1 MRKVKILTIVLAIV
15 LVTLVAFGGVYIKT
29 QNRMENKVKDYSL
42 GRELEGA
49 RVAEIKVSQ
58 SDEDSGEQNTELLT
72 EENYKIVKKTIENRL
87 NKLNIE
93 DYTISLNKQDGTIR
107 VEFPEDENTDSYV
120 YYLTAQAK
128 VQIEEKAEE
137 TETDTSTET
146 EDTTATELISDEMVK
161 SAKYSYT
168 QNVDGQYQ
176 VSLEITLTDEGQA
189 KIQELSGTYAF
200 LATEIDEI
208 ESAEEESE
216 EESKEE
222 TENTEGTDAEETAE
236 DANTE
241 SENTENQE
249 TQEQTKKIASLTI
262 AGTEYDITKIDK
274 NKITV
279 TIGTP
284 TSNTTSANNNIAIA
298 AELEMLINAGKYP
311 IEYELTAN
319 RYVYSSIST
328 EQLIYFVIAVLA
340 ITVIILLI
348 FIIKYRKRGLLTSI
362 SYIGF
367 VSLFLLILRYAN
379 VTITIEG
386 IGGIIVVMIINL
398 AFIKTILTRMQKM
411 KMLDEAINYTYK
423 NVFSKLIPVIILV
436 IVFCLSGWANLSSF
450 GMAMFWGLMLMAIY
464 NILVTK
470 TLLKLE
476 EEK

>member
-15 LVTLVAFGGVYIKT
+15 LVTLVAFGGVYIQT

-42 GRELEGA
+42 GRALEGA

-58 SDEDSGEQNTELLT
+58 SDEDSGEQNTEILT

-128 VQIEEKAEE
+128 VQIDEKAEE
-137 TETDTSTET
+137 SETDTNTENV
-146 EDTTATELISDEMVK
+146 TATELISDEMVK

-208 ESAEEESE
+208 ESAEEANSE
-216 EESKEE
+216 DSET
-222 TENTEGTDAEETAE
+222 TENTESTNNTETAE

-328 EQLIYFVIAVLA
+328 EQLIYFGIAVLA
-340 ITVIILLI
+340 ITVVILLI
-348 FIIKYRKRGLLTSI
+348 FIVKYRKRGLLTSI

-379 VTITIEG
+379 VKITIEG

>member
-42 GRELEGA
+42 GRAIEGA
-49 RVAEIKVSQ
+49 RIAEIKVAQ

-216 EESKEE
+216 EE
-222 TENTEGTDAEETAE
+222 TENTEGTDTEETAE

-328 EQLIYFVIAVLA
+328 EQLIYFGIAVLA

-386 IGGIIVVMIINL
+386 IGGIIIVMIINL
-398 AFIKTILTRMQKM
+398 AFIKTILTRMKKM

>member
-1 MRKVKILTIVLAIV
+1 MRNVKILTIVLAIV
-15 LVTLVAFGGVYIKT
+15 LVTLVAFGGVYIQT

-42 GRELEGA
+42 GRALEGA
-49 RVAEIKVSQ
+49 RVAEIKVAQ
-58 SDEDSGEQNTELLT
+58 SDEDSGEQNTEILT

-93 DYTISLNKQDGTIR
+93 DYTISLNNQDGTIR

-120 YYLTAQAK
+120 YYLTVQAK
-128 VQIEEKAEE
+128 VQIDEKAEE
-137 TETDTSTET
+137 SETDTNTENVA
-146 EDTTATELISDEMVK
+146 ATELISDEMIK

-168 QNVDGQYQ
+168 QNANGQYQ
-176 VSLEITLTDEGQA
+176 VYLELTLTDEGQA

-200 LATEIDEI
+200 LQSEIDEI
-208 ESAEEESE
+208 ESAEEANSE
-216 EESKEE
+216 DSET
-222 TENTEGTDAEETAE
+222 TENTESTNNTETAE
-236 DANTE
+236 GTNTE
-241 SENTENQE
+241 NTSTENQE
-249 TQEQTKKIASLTI
+249 TQEQNKKIATLTI
-262 AGTEYDITKIDK
+262 AGTEYSISKIDK

-279 TIGTP
+279 LIGVEST
-284 TSNTTSANNNIAIA
+284 NTTTVNNNISVA
-298 AELEMLINAGKYP
+298 AELEMLINSGKYP
-311 IEYELTAN
+311 VEYELTAN

-328 EQLIYFVIAVLA
+328 EQLLYFGIAVLA
-340 ITVIILLI
+340 ITVVILLI
-348 FIIKYRKRGLLTSI
+348 FIIKYRKRGLLISI
-362 SYIGF
+362 SYVGF

-379 VTITIEG
+379 VKITIEG

-450 GMAMFWGLMLMAIY
+450 GMTMFWGLMLMAIY

>member
-15 LVTLVAFGGVYIKT
+15 LVTLVAFGGVYIQT

-42 GRELEGA
+42 GRALEGA
-49 RVAEIKVSQ
+49 RVAEIKVAQ
-58 SDEDSGEQNTELLT
+58 SDEDSGEQNTEILT

-93 DYTISLNKQDGTIR
+93 DYTISLNNQDGTIR

-120 YYLTAQAK
+120 YYLTVQAK
-128 VQIEEKAEE
+128 VQIDEKAEE
-137 TETDTSTET
+137 SETDTNTENVA
-146 EDTTATELISDEMVK
+146 ATELISDEMIK

-168 QNVDGQYQ
+168 QNANGQYQ
-176 VSLEITLTDEGQA
+176 VYLDLALTDEGQA

-200 LATEIDEI
+200 LKSEIDEI
-208 ESAEEESE
+208 ESAEEANSE
-216 EESKEE
+216 DSET
-222 TENTEGTDAEETAE
+222 TENTESTNNTETAE
-236 DANTE
+236 GTNTE
-241 SENTENQE
+241 NTSTENQE
-249 TQEQTKKIASLTI
+249 TQEQNKKIATLTI
-262 AGTEYDITKIDK
+262 AGTEYSISKIDK

-279 TIGTP
+279 LIGVEST
-284 TSNTTSANNNIAIA
+284 NTTTVNNNISVA
-298 AELEMLINAGKYP
+298 AELEMLINSGKYP
-311 IEYELTAN
+311 VEYELTAN

-328 EQLIYFVIAVLA
+328 EQLLYFGIAVLA
-340 ITVIILLI
+340 ITVVILLI
-348 FIIKYRKRGLLTSI
+348 FIIKYRKRGLLISI
-362 SYIGF
+362 SYVGF
-367 VSLFLLILRYAN
+367 VSLLLLILRYAN
-379 VTITIEG
+379 VKITIEG

>member
-15 LVTLVAFGGVYIKT
+15 LVTLVAFGGVYIQT

-42 GRELEGA
+42 GRALEGA

-58 SDEDSGEQNTELLT
+58 SDEDSGEQNTEILT

-93 DYTISLNKQDGTIR
+93 DYIISLNNQDGTIR

-120 YYLTAQAK
+120 YYLTVQAK
-128 VQIEEKAEE
+128 VQIDEKAEE
-137 TETDTSTET
+137 SKTDTNTENVA
-146 EDTTATELISDEMVK
+146 ATELISDEMIK

-168 QNVDGQYQ
+168 QNANGQYQ
-176 VSLEITLTDEGQA
+176 VYLELTLTDEGQA

-200 LATEIDEI
+200 LQSEIDEI
-208 ESAEEESE
+208 ESAEEANSE
-216 EESKEE
+216 DSET
-222 TENTEGTDAEETAE
+222 TENTESTNNTETAE
-236 DANTE
+236 GTNTE
-241 SENTENQE
+241 NTSTENQE
-249 TQEQTKKIASLTI
+249 TQEQNKKIATLTI
-262 AGTEYDITKIDK
+262 AGTEYSISKIDK

-279 TIGTP
+279 LIGVEST
-284 TSNTTSANNNIAIA
+284 NTTTVNNNISVA
-298 AELEMLINAGKYP
+298 AELEMLINSGKYP
-311 IEYELTAN
+311 VEYELTAN

-328 EQLIYFVIAVLA
+328 EQLLYFGIAVLA
-340 ITVIILLI
+340 ITVVILLI
-348 FIIKYRKRGLLTSI
+348 FIIKYRKRGLLISI
-362 SYIGF
+362 SYVGF

-379 VTITIEG
+379 VKITIEG

>member
-42 GRELEGA
+42 GRAIEGA
-49 RVAEIKVSQ
+49 RIAEIKVAQ

-216 EESKEE
+216 EE
-222 TENTEGTDAEETAE
+222 TENTEGTDTEETAE

-340 ITVIILLI
+340 ITVVILLI
-348 FIIKYRKRGLLTSI
+348 FIVKYRKRGLLTSI

-367 VSLFLLILRYAN
+367 VSLYLLILRYAN

-386 IGGIIVVMIINL
+386 IGGIIIVMIINL

>member
-15 LVTLVAFGGVYIKT
+15 LVTLVAFGGVYIQT

-42 GRELEGA
+42 GRALEGA

-58 SDEDSGEQNTELLT
+58 SDEDSGEQNTEILT

-120 YYLTAQAK
+120 YYLTAQAR

-146 EDTTATELISDEMVK
+146 EDTTSTELISDEMVK

-216 EESKEE
+216 EE
-222 TENTEGTDAEETAE
+222 TE
-236 DANTE
+236 NTE

-298 AELEMLINAGKYP
+298 AELEMLINSGKYP

-328 EQLIYFVIAVLA
+328 EQLIYFGIAVLA

-386 IGGIIVVMIINL
+386 IGGIIIVMIINL

>member
-15 LVTLVAFGGVYIKT
+15 LVTLVAFGGVYIQT

-42 GRELEGA
+42 GRALEGA
-49 RVAEIKVSQ
+49 RVAEIKVAQ
-58 SDEDSGEQNTELLT
+58 SDEDSGEQNTEILT

-128 VQIEEKAEE
+128 VQIDEKAEE
-137 TETDTSTET
+137 SETDTNTENV
-146 EDTTATELISDEMVK
+146 TATELISDEMVK

-216 EESKEE
+216 EE
-222 TENTEGTDAEETAE
+222 TENTEGTDTEETAE

-249 TQEQTKKIASLTI
+249 TQEQNKKIATLTI

-340 ITVIILLI
+340 ITVVILLI

>member
-15 LVTLVAFGGVYIKT
+15 LVTLVAFGGVYIQT

-42 GRELEGA
+42 GRALEGA
-49 RVAEIKVSQ
+49 RVAEIKVAQ
-58 SDEDSGEQNTELLT
+58 SDEDSGEQNTEILT

-93 DYTISLNKQDGTIR
+93 DYTISLNNQDGTIR

-120 YYLTAQAK
+120 YYLTVQAK
-128 VQIEEKAEE
+128 VQIDEKAEE
-137 TETDTSTET
+137 SETDTNTENVA
-146 EDTTATELISDEMVK
+146 ATELISDEMIK

-168 QNVDGQYQ
+168 QNANGQYQ
-176 VSLEITLTDEGQA
+176 VYLDLALTDEGQA

-200 LATEIDEI
+200 LKSEIDEI
-208 ESAEEESE
+208 ESAEEVNSE
-216 EESKEE
+216 DSET
-222 TENTEGTDAEETAE
+222 TENTESTNNTETAE
-236 DANTE
+236 GTNTE
-241 SENTENQE
+241 NTSTENQE
-249 TQEQTKKIASLTI
+249 TQEQNKKIATLTI
-262 AGTEYDITKIDK
+262 AGTEYSISKIDK

-279 TIGTP
+279 LIGVEST
-284 TSNTTSANNNIAIA
+284 NTTTVNNNISVA
-298 AELEMLINAGKYP
+298 AELEMLINSGKYP
-311 IEYELTAN
+311 VEYELTAN

-328 EQLIYFVIAVLA
+328 EQLLYFGIAVLA
-340 ITVIILLI
+340 ITVVILLV
-348 FIIKYRKRGLLTSI
+348 FSIKYRKIGILTSI

-367 VSLFLLILRYAN
+367 ISLFLLILRYAN

-386 IGGIIVVMIINL
+386 IGGIIIVMIINL
-398 AFIKTILTRMQKM
+398 AFMKTILTRMQKM

-436 IVFCLSGWANLSSF
+436 IVFCLSGWTNLSSF
-450 GMAMFWGLMLMAIY
+450 GMVMFWGLMLMAIY

>member
-42 GRELEGA
+42 GRAIEGA
-49 RVAEIKVSQ
+49 RIAEIKVAQ

-216 EESKEE
+216 EE
-222 TENTEGTDAEETAE
+222 TENTEGTDTEETAE

-262 AGTEYDITKIDK
+262 AETEYDITKIDK

-340 ITVIILLI
+340 ITVVILLI
-348 FIIKYRKRGLLTSI
+348 FIVKYRKRGLLTSI

-367 VSLFLLILRYAN
+367 VSLYLLILRYAN

-386 IGGIIVVMIINL
+386 IGGIIIVMIINL

>member
-42 GRELEGA
+42 GRAIEGA
-49 RVAEIKVSQ
+49 RIAEIKVAQ

-107 VEFPEDENTDSYV
+107 VEFLEDENTDSYV
-120 YYLTAQAK
+120 YYLTAQAR

-146 EDTTATELISDEMVK
+146 EDTTSTELISDEMVK

-216 EESKEE
+216 EE
-222 TENTEGTDAEETAE
+222 TENTEGTDTEETAE

-328 EQLIYFVIAVLA
+328 EQLIYFGIAVLA

-386 IGGIIVVMIINL
+386 IGGIIIVMIINL

>member
-15 LVTLVAFGGVYIKT
+15 LVTLVAFGGVYIQT

-58 SDEDSGEQNTELLT
+58 SDEDSGEQNTEILT

-216 EESKEE
+216 EE
-222 TENTEGTDAEETAE
+222 TENTEGTDTEETAE

-249 TQEQTKKIASLTI
+249 TQEQNKKIATLTI

-328 EQLIYFVIAVLA
+328 EQLIYFGIAVLA
-340 ITVIILLI
+340 ITVVILLI
-348 FIIKYRKRGLLTSI
+348 FIVKYRKRGLLTSI

-367 VSLFLLILRYAN
+367 VSLYLLILRYAN

-386 IGGIIVVMIINL
+386 IGGIIIVMIINL

-436 IVFCLSGWANLSSF
+436 IVFCLSGWTNLSSF

>member
-42 GRELEGA
+42 GRAIEGA
-49 RVAEIKVSQ
+49 RIAEIKVAQ

-189 KIQELSGTYAF
+189 KIQELSGTYAL

>member
-128 VQIEEKAEE
+128 VQIDEKAEE
-137 TETDTSTET
+137 SETDTNTENV
-146 EDTTATELISDEMVK
+146 TATELISDEMVK

-216 EESKEE
+216 EE
-222 TENTEGTDAEETAE
+222 TENTEGTDTEETAE

-249 TQEQTKKIASLTI
+249 TQEQNKKIATLTI

-298 AELEMLINAGKYP
+298 AELEMLINSGKYP
-311 IEYELTAN
+311 VEYELTAN

-328 EQLIYFVIAVLA
+328 EQLLYFGIAVLA
-340 ITVIILLI
+340 ITVVILLI
-348 FIIKYRKRGLLTSI
+348 FIIKYRKRGLLISI
-362 SYIGF
+362 SYVGF

-379 VTITIEG
+379 VKITIEG

>member
-42 GRELEGA
+42 GRAIEGA
-49 RVAEIKVSQ
+49 RIAEIKVAQ

-216 EESKEE
+216 EE
-222 TENTEGTDAEETAE
+222 TENTEGTDTEETAE

-328 EQLIYFVIAVLA
+328 EQLIYFGIAVLA

-379 VTITIEG
+379 VKITIEG
-386 IGGIIVVMIINL
+386 IGGIIIVMIINL

>member
-42 GRELEGA
+42 GRAIEGA
-49 RVAEIKVSQ
+49 RIAEIKVAQ

-107 VEFPEDENTDSYV
+107 VEFLEDENTDSYV
-120 YYLTAQAK
+120 YYLTAQAR

-216 EESKEE
+216 EE
-222 TENTEGTDAEETAE
+222 TENTEGTDTEETAE

-328 EQLIYFVIAVLA
+328 EQLIYFGIAVLA

-386 IGGIIVVMIINL
+386 IGGIIIVMIINL

>member
-42 GRELEGA
+42 GRAIEGA
-49 RVAEIKVSQ
+49 RIAEIKVAQ

-137 TETDTSTET
+137 TETDTNTENVAT
-146 EDTTATELISDEMVK
+146 TELINDEMIK

-168 QNVDGQYQ
+168 QNANGQYQ
-176 VSLEITLTDEGQA
+176 VYLELALTDEGQA

-200 LATEIDEI
+200 LKSEIDEI
-208 ESAEEESE
+208 ESAEESNSE
-216 EESKEE
+216 T
-222 TENTEGTDAEETAE
+222 TENTESTN
-236 DANTE
+236 NTE
-241 SENTENQE
+241 TTEGTNTENASTENQE
-249 TQEQTKKIASLTI
+249 TQEQNKKIATLTI
-262 AGTEYDITKIDK
+262 AGTEYSISKIDK

-279 TIGTP
+279 LIGVEST
-284 TSNTTSANNNIAIA
+284 NTTTVNNNIAVA
-298 AELEMLINAGKYP
+298 AELEMIINAGKYP
-311 IEYELTAN
+311 VEYELTAN

-328 EQLIYFVIAVLA
+328 EQLLYFGIAVLA
-340 ITVIILLI
+340 ITVVILLV
-348 FIIKYRKRGLLTSI
+348 FSIKYRKIGILTSI

-367 VSLFLLILRYAN
+367 ISLFLLILRYAN

-386 IGGIIVVMIINL
+386 IGGIIIVMIINL

-450 GMAMFWGLMLMAIY
+450 GMVMFWGLMLMAIY

>member
-42 GRELEGA
+42 GRAIEGA
-49 RVAEIKVSQ
+49 RIAEIKVAQ

-216 EESKEE
+216 EESEEE
-222 TENTEGTDAEETAE
+222 TENTEGTDTEETAE

-328 EQLIYFVIAVLA
+328 EQLIYFGIAVLA
-340 ITVIILLI
+340 ITVVILLI
-348 FIIKYRKRGLLTSI
+348 FIVKYRKRGLLTSI

-367 VSLFLLILRYAN
+367 VSLYLLILRYAN

-386 IGGIIVVMIINL
+386 IGGIIIVMIINL

>member
-42 GRELEGA
+42 GRAIEGA
-49 RVAEIKVSQ
+49 RIAEIKVAQ

-200 LATEIDEI
+200 LQSEIDEI
-208 ESAEEESE
+208 ESAEEANSE
-216 EESKEE
+216 DSET
-222 TENTEGTDAEETAE
+222 TENTESTNNTETAE
-236 DANTE
+236 GTNTE
-241 SENTENQE
+241 NTSTENQE
-249 TQEQTKKIASLTI
+249 TQEQNKKIATLTI
-262 AGTEYDITKIDK
+262 AGTEYSISKIDK

-279 TIGTP
+279 LIGVEST
-284 TSNTTSANNNIAIA
+284 NTTTVNNNISVA
-298 AELEMLINAGKYP
+298 AELEMLINSGKYP
-311 IEYELTAN
+311 VEYELTAN

-328 EQLIYFVIAVLA
+328 EQLLYFGIAVLA
-340 ITVIILLI
+340 ITVVILLI
-348 FIIKYRKRGLLTSI
+348 FIIKYRKIGILTSI

-367 VSLFLLILRYAN
+367 ISLFLLILRYAN

-386 IGGIIVVMIINL
+386 IGGIIIVMIINL
-398 AFIKTILTRMQKM
+398 AFIKTIINRIKKM

>member
-42 GRELEGA
+42 GRAIEGA
-49 RVAEIKVSQ
+49 RIAEIKVAQ

-208 ESAEEESE
+208 ESAE